1 MIKKHS
7 FLRFRD
13 LRLFVQHVE
22 IATYHNRIKN
32 WDFLVHFLYIFF
44 GGISFSKDKARF
56 HFYLE
61 TACGM

>member
-22 IATYHNRIKN
+22 IATYRNRIKN
-32 WDFLVHFLYIFF
+32 FGIFFLYKNNF

-61 TACGM
+61 TACGI